1 MLLLLLSALPLLAD
15 VQPRGGCDDRKI
27 PLPPCVSVSASSV
40 ASSSVAA
47 SAAASAVASAAAASA
62 ASAADDVP
70 SQNRSLLL
78 FLPRPLP
85 SSLLLLGPTNRQQG
99 PSIHTH
105 DTTRHVFFPLSTQGL
120 TEGKTRG
127 AFLLVVNG
135 A

>member
-47 SAAASAVASAAAASA
+47 SAAASAAAAAAASA

-85 SSLLLLGPTNRQQG
+85 SSLLLLRPTNRQQG

-105 DTTRHVFFPLSTQGL
+105 DTTRHVFSRSQL
-120 TEGKTRG
+120 K
-127 AFLLVVNG
+127 A
-135 A
+135 